1 MTKKM
6 SKKGVS
12 LADLPTVA
20 ISLVVAVIVIA
31 LGLSILSDTK
41 DELPANSEEAN
52 ATADGIEGI
61 AKLSAKLPLIGTVV
75 AAVLVIGLIVG
86 AFAMR
91 RK

>member
-1 MTKKM
+1 M